1 MKDRLEEFVKE
12 NREGFDS
19 EVPRNDLWNNIESEL
34 EKKGTHFD
42 SSWLWKVA
50 ALVFLAS
57 TIALLFKGNIVDEDF
72 PETQLSSN
80 GYNSELVEVE
90 SYYTQLISDKKRE
103 IQTFEIDDPEL
114 LNDIN
119 GLDSMYMELKENLK
133 VNQKDGRLISAMIM
147 NLQLRVD
154 ILNKQL
160 NILENI
166 KNIEHNEKIS
176 I

>member
-1 MKDRLEEFVKE
+1 MKDRLEEFIKE
-12 NREGFDS
+12 NREGFDA
-19 EVPRNDLWNNIESEL
+19 EIPRSDLWSSIESKL
-34 EKKGTHFD
+34 EKKENHFD
-42 SSWLWKVA
+42 FSWLWKVA

-57 TIALLFKGNIVDEDF
+57 TIALLFKGNLVDEE
-72 PETQLSSN
+72 PSENELSSN

-90 SYYTQLISDKKRE
+90 NYYTQLISDKKQE
-103 IQTFEIDDPEL
+103 ILSYDINNPEL

-119 GLDSMYMELKENLK
+119 GLDSMYSELKSNLK
-133 VNQKDGRLISAMIM
+133 VNQEDDRLISAMIM

-160 NILENI
+160 NILKNI
-166 KNIEHNEKIS
+166 KEIERNEKIN

>member
-12 NREGFDS
+12 NREGFDT
-19 EVPRNDLWNNIESEL
+19 EIPRNDLWNNIESEL
-34 EKKGTHFD
+34 EKKDTNFD
-42 SSWLWKVA
+42 FSWLWKVA

-57 TIALLFKGNIVDEDF
+57 TIALLFKGNIVDEDLS
-72 PETQLSSN
+72 ENQLSSN

-90 SYYTQLISDKKRE
+90 SYYTQLISDKKKE
-103 IQTFEIDDPEL
+103 ILSFDTNNPEL

-119 GLDSMYMELKENLK
+119 GLDSMYSELKSNLK
-133 VNQKDGRLISAMIM
+133 VNQKDGRLINAMIM

-166 KNIEHNEKIS
+166 KIIEHNEKIG

>member
-1 MKDRLEEFVKE
+1 MKDRLEEFIKE

-19 EVPRNDLWNNIESEL
+19 ENPRSDLWNNIESEL
-34 EKKGTHFD
+34 EKNETHFGNG
-42 SSWLWKVA
+42 WLWKVA

-57 TIALLFKGNIVDEDF
+57 TIALLFKGNIGVEDL
-72 PETQLSSN
+72 PTTQLSSN

-90 SYYTQLISDKKRE
+90 SYYTQLISEKKQE
-103 IQTFEIDDPEL
+103 IQSYEIKDIEL
-114 LNDIN
+114 LSDIN
-119 GLDSMYMELKENLK
+119 GLDSMYAELKNNLK
-133 VNQKDGRLISAMIM
+133 VNQKDGRLISAMIK

-154 ILNKQL
+154 ILNQQL

>member
-1 MKDRLEEFVKE
+1 MKDRLEKFVKE
-12 NREGFDS
+12 NREGFDT
-19 EVPRNDLWNNIESEL
+19 EVPRSDLWNNIESEL
-34 EKKGTHFD
+34 EKNGTHFD
-42 SSWLWKVA
+42 YSWLWKVA

-57 TIALLFKGNIVDEDF
+57 TIALFFKGSIAVEDL
-72 PETQLSSN
+72 PDNQLSSN

-90 SYYTQLISDKKRE
+90 NYYTQLISDKKRE
-103 IQTFEIDDPEL
+103 IQAFEIDDPEL

-119 GLDSMYMELKENLK
+119 GLDSMYTELKSNLK

>member
-1 MKDRLEEFVKE
+1 M
-12 NREGFDS
+12 
-19 EVPRNDLWNNIESEL
+19 
-34 EKKGTHFD
+34 
-42 SSWLWKVA
+42 
-50 ALVFLAS
+50 
-57 TIALLFKGNIVDEDF
+57 FKGNIVDEDF

-119 GLDSMYMELKENLK
+119 GLDSMYLELKGNLK

>member
-19 EVPRNDLWNNIESEL
+19 EVPRSDLWSEIESEL
-34 EKKGTHFD
+34 EKKETHFD
-42 SSWLWKVA
+42 YSWLWKVA

-57 TIALLFKGNIVDEDF
+57 TIALLFKGNITDDDL
-72 PETQLSSN
+72 PSDQLSSN

-90 SYYTQLISDKKRE
+90 SYYTQLISEKKQE
-103 IQTFEIDDPEL
+103 IQSYEIKDIEL
-114 LNDIN
+114 LSDIN
-119 GLDSMYMELKENLK
+119 GLDSMYAELKSNLK
-133 VNQKDGRLISAMIM
+133 VNQKDGRLISAMIK

-154 ILNKQL
+154 ILNQQL